1 MKNFNSLS
9 LKIKILI
16 LCIGGVLITG
26 LVALILL
33 FLVFAK
39 QENNENMQLLH
50 DASSISEAIQDQFF
64 ERYGD
69 VKTFSL
75 YFKNMAS
82 SGFSNAESAGYL
94 NKVVEFYGIYNLI
107 MVCDLNGNLVAVNS
121 ISPKGKRINND
132 ILYKYNYKN
141 TKWFKDVVEKRFLE
155 DEKKGFTSVAFQNP
169 NFSDV
174 IEKSYQNKAF
184 ASIFSTFVYNSKGE
198 AIGVISTHADFMW
211 VEAVITRVFPKFLE
225 EDKKSAEFKLLSNNG
240 MLLFDYSPLQN
251 NGNTDVVHDEKK
263 LNVVNLLKEWD
274 SEKNPQFLKDHYRQ
288 IEHSINGKKYTQGLK
303 NIVGEK
309 IVDNLGW
316 RIVLSVSEEEMLS
329 EINFTKIIFILSFII
344 LISLTVFISSL
355 LVKNLVNHLIDLANK
370 MSQGNHL
377 LKKASQDS
385 SGDSQALSAAATEQ
399 AASLQ
404 ETVAAVNEISV
415 MMNKS
420 SEMADLSRKKSDENK
435 EKVREGKNIVNEML
449 ISIKQIKQSN
459 DEVLKEF
466 FEGNKRIS
474 EIVNLISEIENKT
487 KVINEIVF
495 QTKLLSFNASVEAA
509 RAGEHGRG
517 FSVVA
522 EEVGNLA
529 KMSGTASTEI
539 STMLDN
545 SLHKVKSI
553 IDETKS
559 NIENISKKSENSVK
573 KGEEISIKCSNVFE
587 KIYVNSEEVNNLVNE
602 IANSAQEQAKG
613 VQEINNAMNE
623 LDSVTHQNSTIAQK
637 SSSTADELLTQ
648 SVAIGNVATQL
659 LLIIHGE
666 NSDIKLENI
675 IIDNKNDHDIKPKNN
690 NQNSFKTDKK
700 SSSPPNSEKKDNLK
714 KEVPSYNDS
723 RFEEL

>member
-1 MKNFNSLS
+1 MKNYNSLS
-9 LKIKILI
+9 LKIKIMM

-26 LVALILL
+26 LVSLLLI
-33 FLVFAK
+33 FINFSG
-39 QENNENMQLLH
+39 QEKDKLINLQTT
-50 DASSISEAIQDQFF
+50 SESLSEDIQDQFF

-69 VKTFSL
+69 VKAFSAH
-75 YFKNMAS
+75 FRNMNT
-82 SGFSNAESAGYL
+82 SNINGSDNINYL
-94 NKVVEFYGIYNLI
+94 NQLIDYYGIYNLI
-107 MVCDLNGNLVAVNS
+107 MVCDLNGNLLAVNS
-121 ISPKGKRINND
+121 LSPKGKRINND
-132 ILYKYNYKN
+132 NLYKYNYKN
-141 TKWFKDVVEKRFLE
+141 TKWFKDVIEKKFLE
-155 DEKKGFTSVAFQNP
+155 DEKKGFTNVAFQDP

-174 IEKSYQNKAF
+174 IEKSYQNKVF
-184 ASIFSTFVYNSKGE
+184 ATVFSTFVYNNKGE
-198 AIGVISTHADFMW
+198 PIGVLSTHADFYW
-211 VEAVITRVFPKFLE
+211 VESIFIRGYQGFLE
-225 EDKKSAEFKLLSNNG
+225 SSIKTAEFKILNNNG
-240 MLLFDYSPLQN
+240 MLIFDYSPFQN
-251 NGNTDVVHDEKK
+251 NGNKDILHDEKK
-263 LNVVNLLKEWD
+263 LHVVNLFKEWD
-274 SEKNPQFLKDHYRQ
+274 IEKNSHLLNDNHREVDNFY
-288 IEHSINGKKYTQGLK
+288 NGETYIQVIKK
-303 NIVGEK
+303 IVGEK
-309 IVDNLGW
+309 IIDSLGW
-316 RIVLSVSEEEMLS
+316 RLALSVSKDELFS
-329 EINFTKIIFILSFII
+329 EVNFTKIVFIIAFII
-344 LISLTVFISSL
+344 LIALTIFISAFL
-355 LVKNLVNHLIDLANK
+355 IKNLINDLLDLASK

-377 LKKASQDS
+377 LKKASLDS
-385 SGDSQALSAAATEQ
+385 SADSQALSAAATEQ

-420 SEMADLSRKKSDENK
+420 SEMANLSRKKSDENK

-449 ISIKQIKQSN
+449 ISINYIKQSN
-459 DEVLKEF
+459 DEVLREF

-545 SLHKVKSI
+545 SLQKVKNI
-553 IDETKS
+553 ISETKN

-573 KGEEISIKCSNVFE
+573 KGEEISTKCANIFE
-587 KIYVNSEEVNNLVNE
+587 KIYTNSEEVNSLVNE

-613 VQEINNAMNE
+613 VQEINTAMNE

-637 SSSTADELLTQ
+637 SSSTADELLKQ

-659 LLIIHGE
+659 LLIIHGS
-666 NSDIKLENI
+666 NSNIIRENI
-675 IIDNKNDHDIKPKNN
+675 SIDNNHDHKPKNS
-690 NQNSFKTDKK
+690 NQNSYKNEKQPIVPTA
-700 SSSPPNSEKKDNLK
+700 EKKDNLK